1 MFKDKNIRQKT
12 RWYIH
17 FLKPLEQHSTVEWR
31 GLSGTHNW
39 VPIISE
45 ISLYATRF
53 SSHLMF
59 RDGNLQDK
67 KPVPCMHFDI
77 FLFCHSRSPPYF
89 YLPLGVFSFFLS
101 IYVSAVKC
109 NVQNISLHFVPA
121 SSQSTIVSEGFK
133 GGTRGDP
140 LVIVF
145 NCVQNICYSLLN
157 SSWGKITLAYAVV
170 IDYYM
175 R

>member
-1 MFKDKNIRQKT
+1 METCKTKNPFHVCILI
-12 RWYIH
+12 YFCFVIH
-17 FLKPLEQHSTVEWR
+17 VPL
-31 GLSGTHNW
+31 L
-39 VPIISE
+39 IS
-45 ISLYATRF
+45 
-53 SSHLMF
+53 
-59 RDGNLQDK
+59 
-67 KPVPCMHFDI
+67 V
-77 FLFCHSRSPPYF
+77 
-89 YLPLGVFSFFLS
+89 LPLGGFFFFLS